1 MAAAL
6 YSVVGTCEHPGID
19 PFAYLLEALPA
30 LFGLGESPA
39 GALPCWVPH
48 ADWQLCQRQCA
59 AGQAGISPELV

>member
-6 YSVVGTCEHPGID
+6 YSVVGTCEHLGID
-19 PFAYLLEALPA
+19 PFAYLREALPA

-39 GALPCWVPH
+39 GALPCWFPH
-48 ADWQLCQRQCA
+48 ADWQLRQRQCA